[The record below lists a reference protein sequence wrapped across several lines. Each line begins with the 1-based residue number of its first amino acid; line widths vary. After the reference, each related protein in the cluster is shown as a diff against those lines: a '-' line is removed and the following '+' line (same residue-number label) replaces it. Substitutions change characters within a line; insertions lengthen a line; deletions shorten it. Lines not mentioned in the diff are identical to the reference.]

1 MVTKEILNFSLEEI
15 RASGQCFRMEKIEED
30 RFSLVALGRYLE
42 MEQKGSEV
50 TFFCE
55 QEEFDSFWR
64 NYFDLDADY
73 GGYLRAID
81 PRDRYLLE
89 AARLGSGIRILR
101 QELWEMIVSFL
112 ISQQNHI
119 ARIRR
124 CINNICVRYGE
135 ERSAG
140 QGLYYT
146 FPSPQALALAPEQE
160 LRDCNLG
167 YRAKYVS
174 RAARAVAS
182 GEVSLEEIRAMDYP
196 RAKEAL
202 LAFYGVGEK
211 VADCIC
217 LFALHQTQAF
227 PIDTHIRQALDAHY
241 KKGFPRQKY
250 EGIEGILQQYIFYY
264 ELSGGPV
271 SGDRDHKD
279 DFTL

>member
-55 QEEFDSFWR
+55 EEEFDSLWR

-81 PRDRYLLE
+81 PGDRYLLE

-135 ERSAG
+135 ERQTG
-140 QGLYYT
+140 EGLYYT

-241 KKGFPRQKY
+241 KKGFPHQKY

-271 SGDRDHKD
+271 SGGRSHKD